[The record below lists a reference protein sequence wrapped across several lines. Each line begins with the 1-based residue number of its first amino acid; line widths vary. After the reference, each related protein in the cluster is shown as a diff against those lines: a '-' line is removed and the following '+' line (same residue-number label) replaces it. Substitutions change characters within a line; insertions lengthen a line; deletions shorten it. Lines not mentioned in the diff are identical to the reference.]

1 VLLPRCDGDS
11 MTQEQ
16 FTTPLV
22 TPALFMIFHAPAS
35 QPIARL
41 ILFGKRGG
49 TPMPLSRWVR
59 THLLAIRFLL
69 QRCVGRASRPAMR
82 TAGLPDKP
90 DPRSRLWP
98 SRMRETPQ

>member
-1 VLLPRCDGDS
+1 MLLPRCDGDS

-16 FTTPLV
+16 FTTPM
-22 TPALFMIFHAPAS
+22 PIFHAPAS